1 MCTPPIYCLLPWVG
15 CTRVCPRQRSRK
27 RAQQL
32 EKRNNSRY
40 FEIWKK
46 YVKYVFSN
54 TAGADRF
61 GRFAAL
67 TGVPMTAMRARP
79 TSVATGRGA
88 GRHRTLIVDRCVL
101 VSITVRPTQCRRR
114 ALSIDS
120 SSRRAVLAK

>member
-1 MCTPPIYCLLPWVG
+1 V
-15 CTRVCPRQRSRK
+15 
-27 RAQQL
+27 QQL

-40 FEIWKK
+40 FEYLEK

-67 TGVPMTAMRARP
+67 TGVPMTAMRP

-88 GRHRTLIVDRCVL
+88 GGHRTLIVDRCVL

>member
-1 MCTPPIYCLLPWVG
+1 V
-15 CTRVCPRQRSRK
+15 
-27 RAQQL
+27 QQL

-61 GRFAAL
+61 SRFAAL
-67 TGVPMTAMRARP
+67 TGVPMTAMCARP

-88 GRHRTLIVDRCVL
+88 GGHRTLIVDRCVL
-101 VSITVRPTQCRRR
+101 VSITVRPTQCRAAAHSVLIRRRVARCWQNRLQAKRR
-114 ALSIDS
+114 ADWNRFETPNRSYDS
-120 SSRRAVLAK
+120 R